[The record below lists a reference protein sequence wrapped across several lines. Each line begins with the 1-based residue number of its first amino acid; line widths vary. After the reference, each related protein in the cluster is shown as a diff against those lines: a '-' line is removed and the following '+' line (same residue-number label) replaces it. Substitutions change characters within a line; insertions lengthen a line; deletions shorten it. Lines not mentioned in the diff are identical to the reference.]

1 MDKMEI
7 RWCVAIPVCGQDIK
21 FPTKECMPHDRPSKC
36 EELFITVQLSQP
48 VERPV
53 YFFFPPFLDFPSKPY
68 IWEKYI
74 REIITNNLKQLRD
87 MGNLIKGLKVAA
99 YVAEIIVAGS
109 VVIELAEKYSG
120 KFGKKKIATGE
131 VKAVDAA
138 TENW

>member
-1 MDKMEI
+1 M
-7 RWCVAIPVCGQDIK
+7 RGAVYNG
-21 FPTKECMPHDRPSKC
+21 S
-36 EELFITVQLSQP
+36 TVTTSRKTGL
-48 VERPV
+48 
-53 YFFFPPFLDFPSKPY
+53 FFFFSPFLDSPKALY
-68 IWEKYI
+68 MRKMYI
-74 REIITNNLKQLRD
+74 REIENRDIITNNLKLRD

-138 TENW
+138 TEN

>member
-1 MDKMEI
+1 
-7 RWCVAIPVCGQDIK
+7 
-21 FPTKECMPHDRPSKC
+21 MPHDRPSKC
-36 EELFITVQLSQP
+36 EELFTTVQLSQP
-48 VERPV
+48 VERLV
-53 YFFFPPFLDFPSKPY
+53 YFFLLLPFLDFPSKPY
-68 IWEKYI
+68 MRNIYI
-74 REIITNNLKQLRD
+74 RIEIITNNLKQLRD

-138 TENW
+138 TEN

>member
-1 MDKMEI
+1 
-7 RWCVAIPVCGQDIK
+7 
-21 FPTKECMPHDRPSKC
+21 MPHDRPSKC
-36 EELFITVQLSQP
+36 EELLTTVQLSQP
-48 VERPV
+48 VERLV
-53 YFFFPPFLDFPSKPY
+53 YFFLLPFLDFPSKPY

-74 REIITNNLKQLRD
+74 REIENRNIITNNLKLRD

-109 VVIELAEKYSG
+109 VVIELAEKYCG

-138 TENW
+138 TEN

>member
-1 MDKMEI
+1 
-7 RWCVAIPVCGQDIK
+7 
-21 FPTKECMPHDRPSKC
+21 MPHDRPSKC

-48 VERPV
+48 VERLV
-53 YFFFPPFLDFPSKPY
+53 YFFSSPSLISPQSLIY
-68 IWEKYI
+68 EKYVYKRI
-74 REIITNNLKQLRD
+74 EIITNNLKQLRD

-120 KFGKKKIATGE
+120 KFGKKKIATSE

-138 TENW
+138 TEN

>member
-1 MDKMEI
+1 
-7 RWCVAIPVCGQDIK
+7 
-21 FPTKECMPHDRPSKC
+21 MPHDRPSKC
-36 EELFITVQLSQP
+36 EELFTTVQLSQP

-53 YFFFPPFLDFPSKPY
+53 YFFSPSLISLQSLIY
-68 IWEKYI
+68 EKYVYKRI
-74 REIITNNLKQLRD
+74 EIITNNLKQLRD

-138 TENW
+138 TEN

>member
-1 MDKMEI
+1 MT
-7 RWCVAIPVCGQDIK
+7 GQVNARSCLQRFNCHNQSKDWSI
-21 FPTKECMPHDRPSKC
+21 FSSSPS
-36 EELFITVQLSQP
+36 LISPQSLI
-48 VERPV
+48 
-53 YFFFPPFLDFPSKPY
+53 Y
-68 IWEKYI
+68 EKYVYKRI
-74 REIITNNLKQLRD
+74 EIITNNLKQQRD

-138 TENW
+138 TEN